1 VAPDDFFDSDWE
13 ETGGTQETAVT
24 RPSGGGQD
32 PGAEPPP
39 RRPPRGER
47 TPRKPPSFGSI
58 KPGSLPPL
66 QYRRLGGLA
75 VGILAVVVVLVLLA
89 RGCSGSS
96 SSSKN
101 VDYFNEVQKGVLG
114 PSDAA
119 STDFHKTLN
128 LASGTKLSVV
138 KQHFQNQAAILSKA
152 VDAAASI
159 KPTKQ
164 VEQFQPA
171 LVQTLQYRLAG
182 IQCMAS
188 NIGDAWKRKRARGTG
203 RILAPCTQRL
213 LASDIVYTDS
223 FSNPA
228 STALKGLG
236 VQVPA
241 SSFLDPADADL
252 VTPVGIGSAITRL
265 KPSAVHG
272 LHGLGVVSTVAL
284 PQGTTLQTSTTQIN
298 QLTGSD
304 KLVIVVSARNF
315 GNFREVGVPV
325 TLTLTHA
332 GSSPIKFSGTIAS
345 IEKGA
350 TATVR
355 FPDLFKNASTQPEF
369 TQRYKMTVTIGA
381 VPGESVLSNNK
392 RTYLVQFRLGT

>member
-32 PGAEPPP
+32 RGEEPPP
-39 RRPPRGER
+39 RRPPRE
-47 TPRKPPSFGSI
+47 PRAPRRPPSFGQLR
-58 KPGSLPPL
+58 PGNLPPL

-75 VGILAVVVVLVLLA
+75 AGILAVVVVLVLLA

-101 VDYFNEVQKGVLG
+101 IDYFNEVKKSVLG
-114 PSDAA
+114 PSSRA
-119 STDFHKTLN
+119 SADFHETLN
-128 LASGTKLSVV
+128 LKSGTKLSVV
-138 KQHFQNQAAILSKA
+138 KQHFDNEAAMLSKA
-152 VDAAASI
+152 ADEAASI

-164 VEQFQPA
+164 LEPFQPA
-171 LVQTLQYRLAG
+171 LIQTLQYRLAG
-182 IQCMAS
+182 IRCMAS
-188 NIGDAWKRKRARGTG
+188 NIGDAWQRKRARGTG

-213 LASDIVYTDS
+213 LASDIVYSDS

-241 SSFLDPADADL
+241 SSFLDVADSDL
-252 VTPVGIGSAITRL
+252 VTPVGIGSSITRL

-272 LHGLGVVSTVAL
+272 LHGLGVLSTVAL
-284 PQGTTLQTSTTQIN
+284 PQGTTLQTGTSQIN
-298 QLTGSD
+298 QINGND
-304 KLVIVVSARNF
+304 KLVIVVSAHNY

-325 TLTLTHA
+325 TLTLSHA
-332 GSSPIKFSGTIAS
+332 GKTIKRSGTIGS
-345 IEKGA
+345 IDKDTTE
-350 TATVR
+350 TVR
-355 FPDLFKNASTQPEF
+355 FPDLFKNASTAPEF
-369 TQRYKMTVTIGA
+369 TQRYKMTVIIGK
-381 VPGESVLSNNK
+381 VPGETVLANNK
-392 RTYLVQFRLGT
+392 RTYLVQFRLAT